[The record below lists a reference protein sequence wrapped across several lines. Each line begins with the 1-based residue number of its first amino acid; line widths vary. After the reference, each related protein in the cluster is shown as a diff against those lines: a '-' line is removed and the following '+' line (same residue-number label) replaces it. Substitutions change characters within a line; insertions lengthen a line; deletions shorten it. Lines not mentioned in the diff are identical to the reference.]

1 MHKEHRK
8 LRHLLSFMKC
18 CPRYGVGV
26 KGPPYIFRDSYPL
39 VVTKLMEAEGASL
52 KELAGYYL
60 S

>member
-1 MHKEHRK
+1 
-8 LRHLLSFMKC
+8 MKWY
-18 CPRYGVGV
+18 PIYGVCV

-39 VVTKLMEAEGASL
+39 VVTKLKEAEGASL

>member
-1 MHKEHRK
+1 
-8 LRHLLSFMKC
+8 MKC
-18 CPRYGVGV
+18 CPRYGVDV